1 MEEKT
6 TLRRPEWPEVG
17 DLVIA
22 TVKTITDYGAYVTL
36 DEYEKEGLL
45 HISEVSSSWVRNI
58 RSFVREGQKVVLK
71 VLRVNVE
78 KGQVDLSLRRVTR
91 SEKREKIL
99 TFKRERRAETLMR
112 SASEKLRVP
121 FDELYEKA
129 GVPME
134 KEFGGIY
141 DGLEKAAR
149 EGWGELS
156 KIGVPN
162 DVATVLE
169 EIAKEKIRMPL
180 VKVRGILE
188 LSCSKPNGV
197 IHIREALLS
206 AQKMKEPAARVHAY
220 VVAPPKYRIEVLAED
235 YKEAERILEKATEMA
250 IKNITKA
257 GGHGAFKREK

>member
-112 SASEKLRVP
+112 SASEKLRIP
-121 FDELYEKA
+121 FEELYEKA

-141 DGLEKAAR
+141 DGLE
-149 EGWGELS
+149 
-156 KIGVPN
+156 
-162 DVATVLE
+162 TVSYTHLTLPT
-169 EIAKEKIRMPL
+169 K
-180 VKVRGILE
+180 
-188 LSCSKPNGV
+188 
-197 IHIREALLS
+197 
-206 AQKMKEPAARVHAY
+206 
-220 VVAPPKYRIEVLAED
+220 RIV
-235 YKEAERILEKATEMA
+235 
-250 IKNITKA
+250 
-257 GGHGAFKREK
+257 